1 MDVHTL
7 VWNTLRQNFI
17 KSSKEYERFDRKT
30 SSFLGK
36 KKLQGKKGLSF
47 EKKNKNLLGKK
58 LFPLKKNEQK
68 GKEQSFPSP
77 QDCHQGLLIVYLSV
91 AFSQRER
98 ERNC

>member
-1 MDVHTL
+1 M
-7 VWNTLRQNFI
+7 
-17 KSSKEYERFDRKT
+17 
-30 SSFLGK
+30 
-36 KKLQGKKGLSF
+36 KGLIGKQVLSLEKKNYREKKVF
-47 EKKNKNLLGKK
+47 PLKKKNKNLLGKK